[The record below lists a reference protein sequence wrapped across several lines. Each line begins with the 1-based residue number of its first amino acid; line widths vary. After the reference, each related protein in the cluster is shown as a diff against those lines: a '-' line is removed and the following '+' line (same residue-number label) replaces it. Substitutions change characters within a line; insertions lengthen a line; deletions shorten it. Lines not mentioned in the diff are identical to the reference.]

1 MQFGNTLKTTLLLA
15 ALTGLLMFI
24 GSAIGGTGGMIFAFV
39 ISIAMNLGAWW
50 FSDSMALKMSRAR
63 PVSIEEAPH
72 LHQLVETLAQRAGV
86 PKPGLYLIDSDAPN
100 AFATG
105 RSPRKGAV
113 AITTGLMRLLD
124 HEEIAGVIAHE
135 LAHIR
140 NRDTLLSSIVATV
153 AGAITMIAEI
163 AQWSLIFGGFGGSDE
178 GEEGGG
184 IGEMVGG
191 IFMLFLAPIAA
202 MIIQLA
208 ISRSREFKADAV
220 GAEILGNPLPL
231 ASALEK
237 LEWAGKHQ
245 PMALNPAT
253 SHLYI
258 VNPILGGLGGL
269 FRTHPATEQ
278 RVAQLR
284 AMIMQRRGMVQ
295 QGKVSA

>member
-1 MQFGNTLKTTLLLA
+1 MQLRNTLKTTLLLA

-24 GSAIGGTGGMIFAFV
+24 GSAIGGQTGMIVAFV
-39 ISIAMNLGAWW
+39 LSIAMNMGAWW
-50 FSDSMALKMSRAR
+50 FSDKMALRMSNAR
-63 PVSIEEAPH
+63 LVSSEEAPH
-72 LHQLVETLAQRAGV
+72 LHQMVETLSVRAGI
-86 PKPGLYLIDSDAPN
+86 PKPALYLIDSDAPN

-105 RSPRKGAV
+105 RSPSKGAV

-140 NRDTLLSSIVATV
+140 NRDTLLASLVATI

-184 IGEMVGG
+184 IAEMASS
-191 IFMLFLAPIAA
+191 IMMLFLAPIAA
-202 MIIQLA
+202 MIIQMA
-208 ISRSREFKADAV
+208 ISRSREFRADAV

-237 LEWAGKHQ
+237 LEWAAKRQ
-245 PMALNPAT
+245 PMALNPTT

-258 VNPILGGLGGL
+258 VNPILGGLGNL
-269 FRTHPATEQ
+269 FRTHPETAQ
-278 RVAQLR
+278 RVTRLR
-284 AMIMQRRGMVQ
+284 MMTKQQPGNQQMVT
-295 QGKVSA
+295 A